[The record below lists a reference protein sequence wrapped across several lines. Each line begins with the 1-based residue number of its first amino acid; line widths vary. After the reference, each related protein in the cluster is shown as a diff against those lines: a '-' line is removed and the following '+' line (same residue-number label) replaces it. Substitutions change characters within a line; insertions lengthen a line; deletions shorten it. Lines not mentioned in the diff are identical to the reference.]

1 MELSQLLSQVRYE
14 VIQGTVHTRVAG
26 VTNDTRD
33 LKRGDVYVC
42 IEGYDTDGHRFVP
55 EAVKKGAPVIVT
67 AKEITCPEGV
77 TVIRVSDTRWA
88 LAAMSA
94 AALGYPVE
102 HLRVIGITGTKGKTT
117 TAWML
122 RDILR
127 RAEGAC
133 GLIGTV
139 ETDTGLR
146 RFPSVHT
153 TPESC
158 QLMAYFQEMREAGLQ
173 SAVME
178 VSSQALKLERT
189 ACIPFHMGIFTN
201 LGEDHIGPGEH
212 ADLQEY
218 RWCKHLLF
226 LQCETGLGNRDDP
239 CWGEI
244 FDRTGC
250 RKITFGTGEG
260 ADYRAVEIRRET
272 RGDCPG
278 MCFAMEGREGTFF
291 IPLPGRYNVYNAL
304 AAAAA
309 AFELGVGEETVRE
322 ALGRVSIPGRMERI
336 PSGDGRCIFLDY
348 AHNALSLANAL
359 GTLRGLAKG
368 RLIVLF
374 GCGGNRSRQRRF
386 EMGETAGRMADET
399 VITSDNPREEKPED
413 ILADIVEGMR
423 RTEGTYTVI
432 PDRREAIRYALD
444 CSGSGDVVLIAGK
457 GHETYQEIQGVR
469 YPMDDREIILGVL
482 RGEKDR

>member
-1 MELSQLLSQVRYE
+1 MELTRLLSQVRYE
-14 VIQGTVHTRVAG
+14 VIQGTVHTPAEG

-42 IEGYDTDGHRFVP
+42 IAGYGTDGHGFVP
-55 EAVKKGAPVIVT
+55 EAVEKGASVIV
-67 AKEITCPEGV
+67 AEKEITCPPGV

-94 AALGYPVE
+94 AARGYPAE

-127 RAEGAC
+127 MEEGAC
-133 GLIGTV
+133 GLVGTV

-146 RFPSVHT
+146 RFQSTRT

-158 QLMAYFQEMREAGLQ
+158 QLMKYFQEMREAGMA

-189 ACIPFHMGIFTN
+189 ACIPFRMGIFTN

-212 ADLQEY
+212 DSMEEY
-218 RWCKHLLF
+218 WRCKHLLF
-226 LQCETGLGNRDDP
+226 LQCETGLGNIDDP
-239 CWGEI
+239 CYGEI

-250 RKITFGTGEG
+250 RRVTFGTGEG
-260 ADYRAVEIRRET
+260 AKWRAVKIKEET
-272 RGDCPG
+272 RGGRIG
-278 MCFAMEGREGTFF
+278 MSFEIEGREGTFF

-309 AFELGVGEETVRE
+309 AFELGTRGETVRK
-322 ALGRVSIPGRMERI
+322 ALSRVRVPGRMELVSS
-336 PSGDGRCIFLDY
+336 SGGRTIFLDY
-348 AHNALSLANAL
+348 AHNAMSLSCAL
-359 GTLRGLAKG
+359 STLRGFARG

-374 GCGGNRSRQRRF
+374 GCGGNRSRQRRR

-399 VITSDNPREEKPED
+399 FITSDNPREERPED
-413 ILADIVEGMR
+413 IIADIVEGMR

-432 PDRREAIRYALD
+432 PDRREAIRCALER
-444 CSGSGDVVLIAGK
+444 SGSGDVVLVAGK

-469 YPMDDREIILGVL
+469 YPMDDRETILDAL
-482 RGEKDR
+482 RGEKDG

>member
-1 MELSQLLSQVRYE
+1 MELIRLLSQVRYE
-14 VIQGTVHTRVAG
+14 VIQGTVHTRVEG

-33 LKRGDVYVC
+33 LRRGDAYVC
-42 IEGYDTDGHRFVP
+42 IEGYGTDGHRFVP
-55 EAVKKGAPVIVT
+55 EAVEKGAAAIV
-67 AKEITCPEGV
+67 ASKEIACPPGV
-77 TVIRVSDTRWA
+77 TVIRVADTRWA

-94 AALGYPVE
+94 AACGYPAE

-122 RDILR
+122 RDILAR
-127 RAEGAC
+127 EEGAC
-133 GLIGTV
+133 GLIGTI

-146 RFPSVHT
+146 RFPSTHT

-158 QLMAYFQEMREAGLQ
+158 QLMAYFQEMRGTGLT

-189 ACIPFHMGIFTN
+189 ACVPFCMGIFTN

-212 ADLQEY
+212 ASPEEY

-226 LQCETGLGNRDDP
+226 LQCETGLGNVDDP
-239 CWGEI
+239 CYGEI

-250 RKITFGTGEG
+250 RKVTFGTEEG
-260 ADYRAVEIRRET
+260 ADWRAVRIKEET
-272 RGDCPG
+272 RDGRSG
-278 MCFAMEGREGTFF
+278 MSFGIEGRVGGFF

-309 AFELGVGEETVRE
+309 AFELGIREETVRR
-322 ALGRVSIPGRMERI
+322 ALSRVRVPGRMEQI
-336 PSGDGRCIFLDY
+336 SSAGGRTIFLDY
-348 AHNALSLANAL
+348 AHNAMSLSCAL
-359 GTLRGLAKG
+359 DTLRGFAKG

-374 GCGGNRSRQRRF
+374 GCGGNRSRQRRY
-386 EMGETAGRMADET
+386 EMGETAGWMADET
-399 VITSDNPREEKPED
+399 VITSDNPREERPED
-413 ILADIVEGMR
+413 IIADIVEGMR
-423 RTEGTYTVI
+423 RTEGIYTVI
-432 PDRREAIRYALD
+432 PDRREAIRYAVER
-444 CSGSGDVVLIAGK
+444 SGRGDVVLIAGK

-469 YPMDDREIILGVL
+469 YPMDDREIILEAL